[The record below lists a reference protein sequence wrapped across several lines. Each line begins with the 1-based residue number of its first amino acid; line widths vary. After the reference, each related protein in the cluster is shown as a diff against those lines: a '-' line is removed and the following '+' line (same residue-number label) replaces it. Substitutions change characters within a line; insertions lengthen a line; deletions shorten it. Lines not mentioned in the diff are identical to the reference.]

1 MQCPDCG
8 YEIDE
13 VNESIS
19 VCPLCGT
26 DPNDPNSQP
35 DVTDHPM
42 VVDALAELA
51 DMRRE
56 EAERMLHEEPASKL
70 IN

>member
-1 MQCPDCG
+1 
-8 YEIDE
+8 
-13 VNESIS
+13 
-19 VCPLCGT
+19 
-26 DPNDPNSQP
+26 
-35 DVTDHPM
+35 M

-56 EAERMLHEEPASKL
+56 EAERMLHEEAASKL

>member
-1 MQCPDCG
+1 MRCPDCG
-8 YEIDE
+8 YDIDE

-19 VCPLCGT
+19 VCPMCST
-26 DPNDPNSQP
+26 DPNDPNSRP

>member
-1 MQCPDCG
+1 MQCPECG

-19 VCPLCGT
+19 VCPRCGT
-26 DPNDPNSQP
+26 DPDDPNSLP
-35 DVTDHPM
+35 DPMDDPM